1 MSDEP
6 KQWWQTLPAIVGGS
20 ATLITAITGLLVV
33 LNQMG
38 VFKPADKKPT
48 PPAETAV
55 SPQPP
60 PSGSRVDSFVGHWKN
75 ENPDSSGI
83 TKADIDSRLDR
94 IIVRMWGKCHPTDC
108 D

>member
-60 PSGSRVDSFVGHWKN
+60 PSGSRVDSLSATGKTRTPILVGLPKRTLIL
-75 ENPDSSGI
+75 DS
-83 TKADIDSRLDR
+83 TE
-94 IIVRMWGKCHPTDC
+94 
-108 D
+108 